1 MKPITTGAPASGA
14 IIISTG
20 DELVSGLT
28 INTNASWL
36 ATQLAQIGVPVRSH
50 IAVGDSLTAVA
61 AAIRRSVAESSLVLV
76 TGGLGPTEDDV
87 TRAALAD
94 ALDQPLVEDPAAL
107 AAIEEFFQRLNRTMA
122 PSNRLQAL
130 RPAAGSVL
138 PNSCGTAPGIHIQQ
152 GRTDIYVMPGV
163 PREMKAMFEQSVL
176 PRLRAACP
184 PEGRVTRMAK
194 FNTFGVGESVI
205 GQKVADLMRRGA
217 NPSVGTTVHDGLVSV
232 RVYATGTSAQVDE
245 IISEKGQQIHERLG
259 PLIFSSG
266 DVTLAAAVAAI
277 LTEQK
282 QTLATAESCTGGLL
296 AQMLTDIPGS
306 SRYFLRGWIPYADA
320 AKKED
325 LHISAD
331 MIDQH
336 GAVSE
341 PVAAAMAGNARRI
354 AGADWGIG
362 ITGIAGPEGGSA
374 QKPVGLVYIGLAGP
388 SNVVVRRCQ
397 FPGDRQSVRLRS
409 ADMAL
414 TLLRFSLLGLRAETL
429 LPQ

>member
-1 MKPITTGAPASGA
+1 MKKNAAPAPVSGA
-14 IIISTG
+14 IIISIG

-36 ATQLAQIGVPVRSH
+36 AIQLAQIGFPVRAH
-50 IAVGDSLTAVA
+50 IAVGDSLAAVA
-61 AAIRRSVAESSLVLV
+61 AAIGQSIAEASLVLV
-76 TGGLGPTEDDV
+76 SGGLGPTEDDV

-94 ALDQPLVEDPAAL
+94 ALGEPLVEDPAAL
-107 AAIEEFFQRLNRTMA
+107 ASIEEFFGRLNRTMA

-130 RPAAGSVL
+130 RPAAGRVL
-138 PNSCGTAPGIHIQQ
+138 PNSCGTAPGIYI
-152 GRTDIYVMPGV
+152 GRGPTDIFVMPGV
-163 PREMKAMFEQSVL
+163 PREMKAMFERSVL
-176 PRLRAACP
+176 PRLQAAAP
-184 PEGRVTRMAK
+184 PDGRVTRMAK

-217 NPSVGTTVHDGLVSV
+217 NPAVGTTVHDGLVSV
-232 RVYATGTSAQVDE
+232 RVYATGTSAEADAL
-245 IISEKGQQIHERLG
+245 ISEKSRQIYERLG
-259 PLIFSSG
+259 PLIFSTG
-266 DVTLAAAVAAI
+266 DESLAGAVAAI

-296 AQMLTDIPGS
+296 AEMLTGIPGS
-306 SRYFLRGWIPYADA
+306 SRYFLRGWIPYADG

-325 LHISAD
+325 LRISGE
-331 MIDQH
+331 MIDQY

-341 PVAAAMAGNARRI
+341 PVAAAMAENARRL

-362 ITGIAGPEGGSA
+362 ITGIAGPDGGSA
-374 QKPVGLVYIGLAGP
+374 HKPVGLVYIGLAGP
-388 SNVVVRRCQ
+388 AKAVVRRCR

-414 TLLRFSLLGLRAETL
+414 TLLRLSLLGLSVETV